1 VKEVRKSIQDLN
13 EEFSN
18 MDEKISKN
26 IQILK
31 KKRNLKVN
39 IVEGVVQVV
48 RDSA

>member
-18 MDEKISKN
+18 MDEKISKD

-31 KKRNLKVN
+31 KKG
-39 IVEGVVQVV
+39 I
-48 RDSA
+48 